1 MPQITQ
7 KPVNIF
13 NKGLITE
20 AGELTFPEGASVDEL
35 NCSLLRDGSRRR
47 RLGIEYEG
55 QYTTTASA
63 TLSDGVL
70 SSVHVWKDA
79 GAVAGLNFVVVQLGS
94 TVHFYTE
101 TSDSLSAQRKSF
113 TINLTTYVRPSG
125 SAASAKIQIASV
137 RGDLIIVSEEINS
150 ILVEYDS
157 GGDSISVSEISFRVR
172 DFEWQGDRSTYSDPI
187 ATGSVSNARKY
198 DTANT
203 GWTGTKGSAA
213 LTAYDTANT
222 QYPPLTLPWF
232 SGKDASGN
240 FSVTEWEKIFS
251 GTSLIGNGHFIYDL
265 YSIDRSTNITGAT
278 DYTETSRFK
287 TVAAYSG
294 RVFYAGMGNDNVSNI
309 YFSQLVTQSGDVG
322 ELLQVN
328 DPTSEDFPD
337 LLDSDG
343 GFINIPEAFNIK
355 KLHVIGNQLLVFAEN
370 GVWAIRGIDN
380 VFRATDYSV
389 TKISDAGLSYDGSFV
404 AEPGGRPYWWHS
416 SGIYTISS
424 SEEAQTLQAQNI
436 SLTTIQSF
444 FDDIDSAKRVQVVSA
459 YDSFNKRAAW
469 FYPENLESI
478 DYRVTQVLWLDENL
492 GAFYPWS
499 ISSASSSQYV
509 VQPFYIEGN
518 STADVEFNVID
529 SSGNL
534 VVDGSGNQVVVTR
547 SGREY
552 TSSALKILVRTD
564 DGNKV
569 TFAEFTNTGML
580 DWGSANYTSFVE
592 GGHDFLGDLTTKKNT
607 VYMTTYCKITE
618 DSITGTGSGFSFERP
633 SSCKVT
639 TYWDYKTSPSQTAQE
654 AYRLKEL
661 PIPAGSGPFTY
672 PKTVTVSRLRLRGRG
687 RSVRVRFESTPGYD
701 FHLLGYDMISAKKGG
716 L

>member
-1 MPQITQ
+1 MPQIMQ
-7 KPVNIF
+7 KPVNVF

-35 NCSLLRDGSRRR
+35 NCSLQRDGSRRR

-63 TLSDGVL
+63 TVSDGVL
-70 SSVHVWKDA
+70 TSVHVWQDA

-101 TSDSLSAQRKSF
+101 TSESLSAQRKSF
-113 TINLTTYVRPSG
+113 TINLNTYVRPSG
-125 SAASAKIQIASV
+125 SAASAKIQIASI
-137 RGDLIIVSEEINS
+137 RGDLVIVSQEINS
-150 ILVEYDS
+150 ILVEYNS
-157 GGDSISVSEISFRVR
+157 GGDSISVSEISFRIR
-172 DFEWQGDRSTYSDPI
+172 DFEWQGDRSTYSTGI
-187 ATGSVSNARKY
+187 ATGSASANRKY

-213 LTAYDTANT
+213 LTAYDTANSE
-222 QYPPLTLPWF
+222 YPPLTLPWF
-232 SGKDASGN
+232 SGKDSSGV

-265 YSIDRSTNITGAT
+265 YNIDRSTNIASAT
-278 DYTETSRFK
+278 DYTETSRFGA
-287 TVAAYSG
+287 VAGFSG
-294 RVFYAGMGNDNVSNI
+294 RVFYSGMGNANVSNV

-328 DPTSEDFPD
+328 DPTSEEAPD
-337 LLDSDG
+337 LLDTDG

-370 GVWAIRGIDN
+370 GVWSIRGIDN
-380 VFRATDYSV
+380 VFRATGYSV
-389 TKISDAGLSYDGSFV
+389 TKVSDAGLSYDGSFV

-416 SGIYTISS
+416 SGIYTLTLSPES
-424 SEEAQTLQAQNI
+424 QTLEAQNLSLQ
-436 SLTTIQSF
+436 TIQSF
-444 FDDIDSAKRVQVVSA
+444 FDDVDAAKRAQVVAA
-459 YDSFNKRAAW
+459 YDSFNKRAGW
-469 FYPENLESI
+469 FYPDNSESI
-478 DYRVTQVLWLDENL
+478 DYRVTQILWLDETL

-499 ISSASSSQYV
+499 ISSATSSEYIL
-509 VQPFYIEGN
+509 QPFYIEGN
-518 STADVEFNVID
+518 STADVEFSVID
-529 SSGNL
+529 GDGNL

-552 TSSALKILVRTD
+552 TSSALKILVRTGD
-564 DGNKV
+564 SNKV

-580 DWGSANYTSFVE
+580 DWGSANYSSYVE

-607 VYMTTYCKITE
+607 VYVTTYCKITE
-618 DSITGTGSGFSFERP
+618 TAITGTGSSYDFERP
-633 SSCKVT
+633 SSCKIT

-654 AYRLKEL
+654 TYRLKEL
-661 PIPAGSGPFTY
+661 PIPVGSGSFTY
-672 PKTVTVSRLRLRGRG
+672 PKTVTTSRLRLRGRG
-687 RSVRVRFESTPGYD
+687 RSLRVRFESTSGYD
-701 FHLLGYDMISAKKGG
+701 FHLLGYDMISVKKGS